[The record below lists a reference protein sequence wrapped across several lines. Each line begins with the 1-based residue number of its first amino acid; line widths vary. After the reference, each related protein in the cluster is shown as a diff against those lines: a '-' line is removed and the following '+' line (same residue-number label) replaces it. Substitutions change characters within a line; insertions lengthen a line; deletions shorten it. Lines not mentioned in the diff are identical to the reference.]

1 MHYLIFIN
9 KFVNFPS
16 PIFNDSVRG
25 IFLQLCVCQDI
36 KNVL

>member
-1 MHYLIFIN
+1 MQQKIIN
-9 KFVNFPS
+9 NNKFPS